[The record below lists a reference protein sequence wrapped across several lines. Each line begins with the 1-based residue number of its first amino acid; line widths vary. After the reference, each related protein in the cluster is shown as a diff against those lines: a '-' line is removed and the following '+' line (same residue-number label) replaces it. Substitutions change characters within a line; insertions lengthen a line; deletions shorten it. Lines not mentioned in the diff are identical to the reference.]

1 MKLDR
6 RQKILVGILGGTLAL
21 FYLVPILWDLVF
33 GPFNSR
39 YQQIAALK
47 EKLSEKETAKTKL
60 ELAERRLADADRR
73 SLPSDPSSLAY
84 QVWLTELANQHK
96 FTTLGVAPKSSN
108 RNGSEPFTRIRFTVT
123 AHSKMK
129 ELCQFLY
136 DFYRADL
143 MHKVVNLVVKSTD
156 TKSDPELDVTIEIE
170 GLSMQSTKKRDSLF
184 EGKQAQ
190 SVAGAMSKK
199 NLNDYELLYVQ
210 NHFARGYDGPPKSAI
225 PPAPPAAPFDSSPY
239 VKYVGYVQFDG
250 SEEAWLYDQTS
261 NKNIVMKT
269 GLDFEV
275 AGVKATV
282 VDVSKD
288 FVTLKVKEK
297 HWRLDQGDSLK
308 QMKELGADNK
318 PLAKP
323 AATVPSAP
331 AATSP
336 TNPTAGGD
344 KKTPA
349 ESSPKTPPAANADAA
364 KSKADL

>member
-1 MKLDR
+1 
-6 RQKILVGILGGTLAL
+6 
-21 FYLVPILWDLVF
+21 
-33 GPFNSR
+33 
-39 YQQIAALK
+39 
-47 EKLSEKETAKTKL
+47 
-60 ELAERRLADADRR
+60 
-73 SLPSDPSSLAY
+73 
-84 QVWLTELANQHK
+84 
-96 FTTLGVAPKSSN
+96 
-108 RNGSEPFTRIRFTVT
+108 
-123 AHSKMK
+123 
-129 ELCQFLY
+129 
-136 DFYRADL
+136 
-143 MHKVVNLVVKSTD
+143 
-156 TKSDPELDVTIEIE
+156 
-170 GLSMQSTKKRDSLF
+170 
-184 EGKQAQ
+184 
-190 SVAGAMSKK
+190 
-199 NLNDYELLYVQ
+199 
-210 NHFARGYDGPPKSAI
+210 
-225 PPAPPAAPFDSSPY
+225 
-239 VKYVGYVQFDG
+239 
-250 SEEAWLYDQTS
+250 
-261 NKNIVMKT
+261 VMKT